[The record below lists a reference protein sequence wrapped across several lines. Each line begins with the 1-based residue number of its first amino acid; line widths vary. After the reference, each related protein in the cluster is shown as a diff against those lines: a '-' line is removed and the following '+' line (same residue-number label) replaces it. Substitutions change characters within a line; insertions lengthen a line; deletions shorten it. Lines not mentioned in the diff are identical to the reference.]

1 MTQAAD
7 AGRASPKAI
16 QKILVPTDLS
26 AFSEQVL
33 DYALELAKSLGASIR
48 LFHTAVMPDYEVPYL
63 VSPGMRGAAAA
74 LVEKAAEMTAH
85 IRTELEAVCQRKY
98 VYGVNI
104 EYSITE
110 GRPADAICAL
120 AKEISA
126 DMIVMGSH
134 SRPGLRHV
142 FLGSVAEKVLRSA
155 PCPVLI
161 VHPKH
166 D

>member
-7 AGRASPKAI
+7 PGSASPKAI

-33 DYALELAKSLGASIR
+33 DYALELAKSLGAGIR
-48 LFHTAVMPDYEVPYL
+48 LFHTAVLPDYEVPYL
-63 VSPGMRGAAAA
+63 VSPGMRGAATA
-74 LVEKAAEMTAH
+74 LVEKAAEITAH
-85 IRTELEAVCQRKY
+85 IRTELEAICQRKY

-104 EYSITE
+104 EYSMTE
-110 GRPADAICAL
+110 GRPAEAICAL
-120 AKEISA
+120 ASEMHA
-126 DMIVMGSH
+126 DIIIMGSH

-161 VHPKH
+161 VHPKSE
-166 D
+166 

>member
-1 MTQAAD
+1 MTQADNPGSA
-7 AGRASPKAI
+7 APKAI
-16 QKILVPTDLS
+16 ERILVPTDLS

-33 DYALELAKSLGASIR
+33 DYALELAKALGASVR

-74 LVEKAAEMTAH
+74 LVEKAAEITAH
-85 IRTELEAVCQRKY
+85 IRTELEAICQRKY

-104 EYSITE
+104 EYSMTE
-110 GRPADAICAL
+110 GRPAEAICTL
-120 AKEISA
+120 AKEMHA
-126 DMIVMGSH
+126 DLVIMGSH

-142 FLGSVAEKVLRSA
+142 FLGSVAEKVLRTA